1 MNEKIIKLV
10 EYALADGEISD
21 KELQVLYKKCDENGI
36 KHDELE
42 NYIST
47 HLKGKSE
54 VFTPNDSKISDELET
69 AIQRLDAIT
78 VSIKTAPKASRFSI
92 QFRIVAILMTFG
104 IYHII
109 SMLSKKSSLGF
120 HGEKVY
126 YDNIN
131 EIKTIKEKY
140 GNHELI
146 ISQFKVL
153 NKVTL
158 KYKIINYMILSVIVI
173 AFLSLFFS

>member
-36 KHDELE
+36 NRDELE

-47 HLKGKSE
+47 RLKDKPE
-54 VFTPNDSKISDELET
+54 KLTPNDSKISDELET

-78 VSIKTAPKASRFSI
+78 VSIKTAPKASHFSI

-120 HGEKVY
+120 QGEKVY
-126 YDNIN
+126 YDNIK

-140 GNHELI
+140 SNHELI
-146 ISQFKVL
+146 ITQFNVL
-153 NKVTL
+153 NKAIL
-158 KYKIINYMILSVIVI
+158 KYKIINYTLLSLIVI